1 MRVFG
6 MYITLSVPIQ
16 TVNSI
21 IWRKISVEILF
32 VCLFLLFFSLQ
43 YIKVFLDIILLNN
56 FYHTAVE
63 VKEFRDLK
71 QSKELVRFSDN
82 WPKN

>member
-21 IWRKISVEILF
+21 IWRKISVEFLF

-56 FYHTAVE
+56 FCHTAVE

-71 QSKELVRFSDN
+71 QLKELVRFSEN